1 MGEKVYR
8 PILKEGDHLVR
19 SKDNDGRVRGVSQD
33 ENNKTT
39 DIVEWEEVEIDEPQ
53 YEYPIEQYEQERVEL
68 TPEQRQLAQAVGEA
82 IAEAA
87 IYVMVQ
93 LHKHVVSPWW
103 YSKAKPWIK
112 GKWVDAKNF
121 VSGKTKAQAIIEKK
135 EKNETG
141 IQLSSDTQIDEMLDA
156 EFESVQL
163 NMTPDE
169 AKEHMMK
176 LIYHMLGIAYEIK
189 ILSNARIDEHI
200 EDETTQ
206 IEKKKEAERLLTEK
220 MSNNINKLLSDDTLM
235 LDVNT
240 SKQLFGLLGGGIRI
254 SGEYVPVELEKVN
267 AAIESMKNGNSNP
280 YFDVESV
287 SNDEEFLKRT
297 MLPF

>member
-8 PILKEGDHLVR
+8 PIMKEGDHLVR
-19 SKDNDGRVRGVSQD
+19 SKDNEGRVRGVSQD

-39 DIVEWEEVEIDEPQ
+39 DIVEWEEVAIDEPQ

-68 TPEQRQLAQAVGEA
+68 TPEQQQLAQAVGEA
-82 IAEAA
+82 IAAAA
-87 IYVMVQ
+87 IYGMVQ
-93 LHKHVVSPWW
+93 LHEHVVSPWW

-121 VSGKTKAQAIIEKK
+121 VSGKTKVQAIIEK
-135 EKNETG
+135 
-141 IQLSSDTQIDEMLDA
+141 IQLSGDTQIDEMLDA

-169 AKEHMMK
+169 AKKHMMK
-176 LIYHMLGIAYEIK
+176 LIYHMLGTAYEIK
-189 ILSNARIDEHI
+189 ILSNARIVEHI

-206 IEKKKEAERLLTEK
+206 IEKKKEAERLLAEK
-220 MSNNINKLLSDDTLM
+220 VSNNINKLLSDDTLM

-240 SKQLFGLLGGGIRI
+240 SKQLLGLLGGGIRI

-267 AAIESMKNGNSNP
+267 TAIESMKNGIG
-280 YFDVESV
+280 
-287 SNDEEFLKRT
+287 
-297 MLPF
+297 

>member
-19 SKDNDGRVRGVSQD
+19 SKDNEGRVRGVSQD

-39 DIVEWEEVEIDEPQ
+39 DIVEWEEVEIGEPQ

-68 TPEQRQLAQAVGEA
+68 TLEQQQLAQA
-82 IAEAA
+82 IAAVA

-93 LHKHVVSPWW
+93 LHEHVVSPWW

-112 GKWVDAKNF
+112 GRWGDAKNF

-135 EKNETG
+135 EKSETG

-176 LIYHMLGIAYEIK
+176 LIYHMLGTAYEIK
-189 ILSNARIDEHI
+189 ILSNARIVEHI
-200 EDETTQ
+200 EDETIQ
-206 IEKKKEAERLLTEK
+206 IEKKKEAERLLAEK
-220 MSNNINKLLSDDTLM
+220 VSNNINKLLSDDTLM

-267 AAIESMKNGNSNP
+267 AAIESMQNGI
-280 YFDVESV
+280 E
-287 SNDEEFLKRT
+287 
-297 MLPF
+297 

>member
-1 MGEKVYR
+1 MGEKLYR

-19 SKDNDGRVRGVSQD
+19 SKDNEDRVRGVSQD

-53 YEYPIEQYEQERVEL
+53 HEYPIERYEQERVGL
-68 TPEQRQLAQAVGEA
+68 TPEQQQLAQAVGEA
-82 IAEAA
+82 IATAV
-87 IYVMVQ
+87 IYGVVQ
-93 LHKHVVSPWW
+93 LHEHVFSPWW

-112 GKWVDAKNF
+112 VKWGDAKYF
-121 VSGKTKAQAIIEKK
+121 VSGKTKAQAIIGKK
-135 EKNETG
+135 ENNETA

-176 LIYHMLGIAYEIK
+176 LIYHILGTAYEIK
-189 ILSNARIDEHI
+189 IISNARIIENI

-206 IEKKKEAERLLTEK
+206 IEKKKEAERLLAVNV
-220 MSNNINKLLSDDTLM
+220 SNRVNKLLSDDTLM

-267 AAIESMKNGNSNP
+267 TAIESMKNSI
-280 YFDVESV
+280 
-287 SNDEEFLKRT
+287 
-297 MLPF
+297 

>member
-19 SKDNDGRVRGVSQD
+19 SKDNEGRVRGVSQD

-53 YEYPIEQYEQERVEL
+53 YEYPIEQYEQGCVEL
-68 TPEQRQLAQAVGEA
+68 TPEQQQLAQAVGEA
-82 IAEAA
+82 IAAAA
-87 IYVMVQ
+87 IYGMVQ
-93 LHKHVVSPWW
+93 LHEHVVSSWW

-112 GKWVDAKNF
+112 GKWVDTKSF
-121 VSGKTKAQAIIEKK
+121 VSGKIKAQAIIEKK
-135 EKNETG
+135 ENNETG
-141 IQLSSDTQIDEMLDA
+141 IQLGSDTQIDEMLDA

-176 LIYHMLGIAYEIK
+176 LIYHMLGTAYEIK
-189 ILSNARIDEHI
+189 ILSNARIVEHI
-200 EDETTQ
+200 EDEITQ
-206 IEKKKEAERLLTEK
+206 IEKKKEAARLLAEK
-220 MSNNINKLLSDDTLM
+220 VSDNINKLLSDDTLM

-267 AAIESMKNGNSNP
+267 AAIESMKNGIG
-280 YFDVESV
+280 
-287 SNDEEFLKRT
+287 
-297 MLPF
+297 

>member
-19 SKDNDGRVRGVSQD
+19 SKDNESRVRGVSQD

-39 DIVEWEEVEIDEPQ
+39 DIVEWEEVAIDEPQ

-68 TPEQRQLAQAVGEA
+68 TPEQQQLAQAVGEA
-82 IAEAA
+82 IAAAA
-87 IYVMVQ
+87 IYDMVQ
-93 LHKHVVSPWW
+93 LHEHVVSPWW

-121 VSGKTKAQAIIEKK
+121 VSGKTKVQAIIEKK

-141 IQLSSDTQIDEMLDA
+141 IQLSGDTQIDEMLDA

-176 LIYHMLGIAYEIK
+176 LIYHMLGTAYEIK
-189 ILSNARIDEHI
+189 ILSNARIVEHI

-206 IEKKKEAERLLTEK
+206 IEKKKEAERLLAEK
-220 MSNNINKLLSDDTLM
+220 VSNNINKLLSDDTLM

-267 AAIESMKNGNSNP
+267 TAIESMKNGIG
-280 YFDVESV
+280 
-287 SNDEEFLKRT
+287 
-297 MLPF
+297 

>member
-19 SKDNDGRVRGVSQD
+19 SKDNEGRVRGVSQD

-68 TPEQRQLAQAVGEA
+68 TPEQQQLAQAVGEA
-82 IAEAA
+82 IAAA
-87 IYVMVQ
+87 VIYGVAQ
-93 LHKHVVSPWW
+93 FHEHVVSPWW

-112 GKWVDAKNF
+112 GKWGDAKNF
-121 VSGKTKAQAIIEKK
+121 VSGKTKAQAIIAKK
-135 EKNETG
+135 ENNETG
-141 IQLSSDTQIDEMLDA
+141 IQLSSDIQIDEMLDT
-156 EFESVQL
+156 EFESIQL
-163 NMTPDE
+163 NMTPEE

-176 LIYHMLGIAYEIK
+176 LIYHMLGTAYEIK
-189 ILSNARIDEHI
+189 ILSNARIVEHI

-206 IEKKKEAERLLTEK
+206 IEKKKEVERLLSEK
-220 MSNNINKLLSDDTLM
+220 VSNNINKLLSDDTLM

-240 SKQLFGLLGGGIRI
+240 SKQIFGLLGGGIRI

-267 AAIESMKNGNSNP
+267 AAIESMKNGIG
-280 YFDVESV
+280 
-287 SNDEEFLKRT
+287 
-297 MLPF
+297 

>member
-19 SKDNDGRVRGVSQD
+19 SKDNEGRVRGVSQD
-33 ENNKTT
+33 DNNKTT

-68 TPEQRQLAQAVGEA
+68 TPEQQQLAQVVGEA
-82 IAEAA
+82 IAAAA
-87 IYVMVQ
+87 IYGMVQ
-93 LHKHVVSPWW
+93 LHEHVVSPWW
-103 YSKAKPWIK
+103 YSQAKPWIK

-176 LIYHMLGIAYEIK
+176 LIYHMLGTAYEIK
-189 ILSNARIDEHI
+189 ILSNARIVEHI

-206 IEKKKEAERLLTEK
+206 IEKKKEAERLLAEK
-220 MSNNINKLLSDDTLM
+220 VSNNIDKLLSDDTLM

-267 AAIESMKNGNSNP
+267 AAIESMQNGIG
-280 YFDVESV
+280 
-287 SNDEEFLKRT
+287 
-297 MLPF
+297 

>member
-19 SKDNDGRVRGVSQD
+19 SKDNEGRVRGVSQD

-39 DIVEWEEVEIDEPQ
+39 DIVEWEEVAIDEPQ

-68 TPEQRQLAQAVGEA
+68 TPEQQQLAQAVGKA
-82 IAEAA
+82 IAAAA
-87 IYVMVQ
+87 IYGMVQ
-93 LHKHVVSPWW
+93 LHEQVVSPWW

-112 GKWVDAKNF
+112 GKWVDTKNF
-121 VSGKTKAQAIIEKK
+121 VSGKTKVQAIIEKK

-141 IQLSSDTQIDEMLDA
+141 IQLSGDTQIDEMLDA

-176 LIYHMLGIAYEIK
+176 LIYHMLETAYEIK
-189 ILSNARIDEHI
+189 ILSNARIVEHI

-206 IEKKKEAERLLTEK
+206 IEKKKETERLLAEK
-220 MSNNINKLLSDDTLM
+220 VSNNINKLLSDDTLM

-267 AAIESMKNGNSNP
+267 AAIESMKNGIG
-280 YFDVESV
+280 
-287 SNDEEFLKRT
+287 
-297 MLPF
+297 

>member
-19 SKDNDGRVRGVSQD
+19 SKDNESRVRGVSQD

-39 DIVEWEEVEIDEPQ
+39 DIVEWEEVAIDEPQ

-68 TPEQRQLAQAVGEA
+68 TPEQQQLAQAVGEA
-82 IAEAA
+82 IAAAA
-87 IYVMVQ
+87 IYGMVQ
-93 LHKHVVSPWW
+93 LHEHVVSPWW

-121 VSGKTKAQAIIEKK
+121 VSGKTKVQAIIEKK

-141 IQLSSDTQIDEMLDA
+141 IQLSGDTQIDEMLDA

-176 LIYHMLGIAYEIK
+176 LIYHMLGTAYEIK
-189 ILSNARIDEHI
+189 ILSNARIVEHI

-206 IEKKKEAERLLTEK
+206 IEKKKEAE
-220 MSNNINKLLSDDTLM
+220 
-235 LDVNT
+235 
-240 SKQLFGLLGGGIRI
+240 KQTHYRC
-254 SGEYVPVELEKVN
+254 N
-267 AAIESMKNGNSNP
+267 
-280 YFDVESV
+280 
-287 SNDEEFLKRT
+287 
-297 MLPF
+297 